1 MTFEEFVLSFPQ
13 VLCYDEGEG
22 AGDAGAGA
30 GEGAGDAGAAGGD
43 EGQGAG
49 EGAQTKTFT
58 QDQLNEI
65 LAADRRKH
73 QEQTKKVAEQA
84 KSMESR
90 LQKLIAD
97 KNTSEA
103 QRAGLE
109 ADLED
114 LRASQRSEAE
124 QREHLAKKAK
134 EEHENTVN
142 NLKGEAQQ
150 WESLFKESTVQRTL
164 TDAAVKHEAF
174 SPNQLV
180 ALLKDKTE
188 MRPVKDQEGQ
198 VIPGRFEARTA
209 IEVKGEDGE
218 VMTAWKDPTE
228 AVELMKN
235 NPDEYGN
242 LFRNA
247 VIAGIGG
254 GTAASTGKNSAGV
267 DPSKLSIAEKAR
279 RFKEDPE
286 SLGLSAR
293 KNY

>member
-1 MTFEEFVLSFPQ
+1 MTFKEFVLSFPQ
-13 VLCYDEGEG
+13 VLCYEDGD
-22 AGDAGAGA
+22 AGDAGGA
-30 GEGAGDAGAAGGD
+30 ADTGAAADAGGG
-43 EGQGAG
+43 EGQG
-49 EGAQTKTFT
+49 EGVGQSQQEKLFT
-58 QDQLNEI
+58 QEQLNEF
-65 LAADRRKH
+65 LARDRRTH

-84 KSMESR
+84 KQMESR
-90 LQKLIAD
+90 LQKLISD

-103 QRAGLE
+103 HRASLE

-114 LRASQRSEAE
+114 LRASQRTEQE

-134 EEHENTVN
+134 EEHENALN
-142 NLKGEAQQ
+142 NLKSEASQ

-174 SPNQLV
+174 SPSQLV

-188 MRPVKDQEGQ
+188 MRPVKDQENQ
-198 VIPGRFEARTA
+198 VIPGRFEAKTA
-209 IEVKGEDGE
+209 IEVKGDDGQ
-218 VMTAWKDPTE
+218 VMTAWKTPEE
-228 AVELMKN
+228 AVEMMKN

-267 DPSKLSIAEKAR
+267 DPSKLSMAEKAR
-279 RFKEDPE
+279 RFREDPE
-286 SLGLSAR
+286 SLGLPPR